1 MPMLEINYIRGIYI
15 LMLLLEVGYSYWP
28 FVGYTTRPHGLLMA
42 GKVNGVRNR
51 VFLSF
56 IGVTLSYLSVALRC
70 TTDRTLATI

>member
-42 GKVNGVRNR
+42 GNVKGSRDR
-51 VFLSF
+51 VFL
-56 IGVTLSYLSVALRC
+56 IV
-70 TTDRTLATI
+70 